1 VSIDSIGKKQ
11 RMRTANGQRGETLEM
26 GTIQDLNI
34 DDNPNVEQGFV
45 RARLMSQSPTRL
57 SRAKSPSRYQ
67 NK

>member
-1 VSIDSIGKKQ
+1 
-11 RMRTANGQRGETLEM
+11 M